1 MMQLDQN
8 EIIGEL
14 YKTGFVR
21 NYVTKLSKN
30 RDYIDIN
37 DATQTIWLELLEL
50 PEGKLEEIFIRGGIN
65 EIKKFASGIIHRQIV
80 SKTSKVYKEQ
90 FKKSA
95 SNLINEIYKND
106 AGRL

>member
-1 MMQLDQN
+1 MYLDQN
-8 EIIGEL
+8 EIIIEL

-50 PEGKLEEIFIRGGIN
+50 PEGKLEEIFIRGGLN
-65 EIKKFASGIIHRQIV
+65 EIKKFTSGIIHKQIV
-80 SKTSKVYKEQ
+80 SKTSKIYNEQ

-95 SNLINEIYKND
+95 CNLINEIYKND
-106 AGRL
+106 SGRL